1 MSEIKRINIIGFQS
15 HNKTF
20 LEPAPAGQ
28 LTVIVGPSDSGKTA
42 VIRALRWLFYNL
54 PQGADFIRVGSNHA
68 QITVDYASG
77 QQVTRA
83 RSRKGFNRYEIA
95 AEGKDPDRFEGFGTA
110 VPLEVQEITGVRPV
124 QIGDMEMCLNLAEQ
138 LDGPFLGKSVS
149 APAKAKVLG
158 KLAGTEEVDYAA
170 KGVGTDIYRARQ
182 DEKRLADEV
191 TRLRDELKQY
201 DYLPELAERIA
212 QVKTLLGNVKEAVER
227 KRQLKKLLEERNENI
242 KAQNTV
248 EAQRL
253 KLSHTIL
260 QVEPLLTGVEQQL
273 NQYHGLQNA
282 SARLATTM
290 AGLQRVNSIL
300 ETTAGVNEAGIV
312 FECISQNF
320 RKQSKLQYGRG
331 MLFMI
336 GRKLDNAKHVLR
348 VTENIDEAAVLLQ
361 KIQETKLKKN
371 RLENCWRNASILG
384 ADMSIN
390 REKLLRLEKIDDA
403 AILCH
408 DSSHRLLKRSGLFV
422 LRDRILNTSFL
433 LKGSLAGIEQFSID
447 ENRYRE
453 AYKAALLTAGIC
465 PTCGNQIT
473 EENLKEVV

>member
-1 MSEIKRINIIGFQS
+1 MK
-15 HNKTF
+15 
-20 LEPAPAGQ
+20 P
-28 LTVIVGPSDSGKTA
+28 
-42 VIRALRWLFYNL
+42 
-54 PQGADFIRVGSNHA
+54 
-68 QITVDYASG
+68 
-77 QQVTRA
+77 
-83 RSRKGFNRYEIA
+83 
-95 AEGKDPDRFEGFGTA
+95 
-110 VPLEVQEITGVRPV
+110 
-124 QIGDMEMCLNLAEQ
+124 
-138 LDGPFLGKSVS
+138 
-149 APAKAKVLG
+149 
-158 KLAGTEEVDYAA
+158 A
-170 KGVGTDIYRARQ
+170 KGVGTDIYRGRQ